1 MAWPKDYVVLRGLQM
16 IMATLTRD
24 EEFEAASTA
33 FRREFE
39 SPDKVDRSVQK
50 VNMHES
56 IARNAEAI
64 GAEMCVAKYFGIKG
78 FEPTV
83 NGFKLHADLGANIEV
98 KWTKWRD
105 GNLILTSRDRDSD
118 IAILVTGHSPEYY
131 LCGWTY
137 IRTARRP
144 ARQRG
149 DGSYWINQS
158 DLMPIEDLVR
168 VIHDKAS
175 L

>member
-1 MAWPKDYVVLRGLQM
+1 M
-16 IMATLTRD
+16 IVARLTRD
-24 EEFEAASTA
+24 EEFEAASIA

-39 SPDKVDRSVQK
+39 SPEKVDRSVQK
-50 VNMHES
+50 VNIHES

-64 GAEMCVAKYFGIKG
+64 GAEISVAKYFGLKD

-98 KWTKWRD
+98 KHTKWKD

-118 IAILVTGHSPEYY
+118 IAILVTGASPEYFI
-131 LCGWTY
+131 CGWTY
-137 IRTARRP
+137 VRTARRP

-158 DLMPIEDLVR
+158 DLNPIEDLAR
-168 VIHDKAS
+168 ASYDKTS

>member
-1 MAWPKDYVVLRGLQM
+1 M
-16 IMATLTRD
+16 ILARLTRD

-39 SPDKVDRSVQK
+39 SPGKVDRSVQK

-64 GAEMCVAKYFGIKG
+64 GAEIAVAKYFGVKD

-98 KWTKWRD
+98 KWTKWKD

-118 IAILVTGHSPEYY
+118 IAVLVTGQSPDYY
-131 LCGWTY
+131 ICGWTY
-137 IRTARRP
+137 VKTARRP

-149 DGSYWINQS
+149 DGSYWINQD
-158 DLMPIEDLVR
+158 DLHPIENLARAVY
-168 VIHDKAS
+168 DKAI